1 MTDMTDVTIMIEM
14 IIVKGMKQMDEKE
27 RREHEELIAVLTR
40 IADILRKMEND
51 LFWMVHADER

>member
-27 RREHEELIAVLTR
+27 HREHEELIAVLTR

>member
-1 MTDMTDVTIMIEM
+1 MIEM

-27 RREHEELIAVLTR
+27 HREHEELIAVLTR